1 MKKLCS
7 LIILIMLSLGSYAQ
21 SEEEQLAAQYYQ
33 KKEYEKAVEI
43 YKELYRDQPTVFY
56 YKYYLDCLIKLED
69 FSEAKRLVRK
79 QKRDSDFPLKYAV
92 ELGYLYLQED
102 EEKKARRHFKDAIK
116 EIEPNRQDYIDL
128 ANAFVSRDL
137 YDYAIQVLEKGNRR
151 INSDR
156 AFHMELAGVYARTRR
171 YNKMMEQYLQLLDK
185 APDYSRVIKDELQL
199 FIEDGE
205 AEKIRAIKNI
215 LLERTQSQSSNS
227 LYAELL
233 MWFSIQLKDFKI
245 ALLQAKALDRRFNED
260 GQRVFYLA
268 KILKDNRKYDLAA
281 EAYQYVMKKGE
292 DKYLYLG
299 SLIRLLDVKFEKLTQ
314 TTDFD
319 KEELDDLE
327 QEYHN
332 ALSRLGT
339 NASTVELMLNM
350 AHMQA
355 FYMGKSDEA
364 RKLLEEAIKI
374 PGAKPRQIAE
384 CKIELADILTMAG
397 DVWEATLLYQQVDKA
412 FKEEP
417 LGHLAKFKNAKLSF
431 YIGEFQW
438 ALTQLDVLKAAT
450 SKLIANDAMQL
461 ALLIR
466 DNIGLDSSVAA
477 IETYARADLYAF
489 QKKTALALKTL
500 DTLEQFYVEHNIM
513 DEVLFRKAEIHIDQ
527 RNYKTADSLLNMVV
541 EQYSYDIL
549 ADDALMTRAELN
561 EFYLQ
566 RPERARS
573 LYKKLITEYPGSLYT
588 VKARKRFRM
597 LRGDKVLP
605 SVERMNNISN

>member
-21 SEEEQLAAQYYQ
+21 DEKEQLAAQYYQ
-33 KKEYEKAVEI
+33 KKEYEKAVDI

-56 YKYYLDCLIKLED
+56 YKYYLDCLIELKD
-69 FSEAKRLVRK
+69 FSEARRLVRK
-79 QKRDSDFPLKYAV
+79 QKRNAGFPLKYEV

-102 EEKKARRHFKDAIK
+102 DERKARRHFKDAISDL
-116 EIEPNRQDYIDL
+116 EPNRQDYIDL
-128 ANAFVSRDL
+128 ANAFVTRDL
-137 YDYAIQVLEKGNRR
+137 YEYAIEVLEKGNRK
-151 INSDR
+151 ISSNR
-156 AFHMELAGVYARTRR
+156 AFHMELAGVYAKNGK
-171 YNKMMEQYLQLLDK
+171 YKKMMEQYLELLDK
-185 APDYSRVIKDELQL
+185 APDFSREIKDELQL

-205 AEKIRAIKNI
+205 AEKVRAVKDI
-215 LLERTQSQSSNS
+215 LLERTQSRSSNS
-227 LYAELL
+227 LYAEML

-260 GQRVFYLA
+260 GQRVFYLG
-268 KILKDNRKYDLAA
+268 KILKDNRKYDLAV
-281 EAYQYVMKKGE
+281 EAYDYVMKKGE

-299 SLIRLLDVKFEKLTQ
+299 SLIRLLDVKFEKLTRNSS
-314 TTDFD
+314 FNK
-319 KEELDDLE
+319 KELADLE
-327 QEYHN
+327 QEYRD
-332 ALSRLGT
+332 ALNRLGR

-364 RKLLEEAIKI
+364 QRLLEEAIKI
-374 PGAKPRQIAE
+374 PGAKPQQVAK

-397 DVWEATLLYQQVDKA
+397 DVWEATLLYQQVDKS

-417 LGHLAKFKNAKLSF
+417 LGHLAKLKNAKLSF
-431 YIGEFQW
+431 YMGEFQW

-489 QKKTALALKTL
+489 QKKTDLALKTL
-500 DTLEQFYVEHNIM
+500 DTLEQFYVGHNIM
-513 DEVLFRKAEIHIDQ
+513 DEVLFKKAKIYFDQ
-527 RNYKTADSLLNMVV
+527 RNYNTADSLLNLVV
-541 EQYSYDIL
+541 EQHGYDIL
-549 ADDALMTRAELN
+549 ADDALMMRAELN
-561 EFYLQ
+561 EFYLE
-566 RPERARS
+566 RPERAKS
-573 LYKKLITEYPGSLYT
+573 LYKKLLTEYPGSLYT

-597 LRGDKVLP
+597 LRGDNVLSP
-605 SVERMNNISN
+605 EERVINLSN